1 MPRNRPGALRA
12 RRGPFDGRRPPA
24 WTRELPPLDRLSP
37 AASALIHHVLRGRA
51 PDLAVRLALY
61 RAFLDRP
68 GGRLLLVRPTVPAC
82 PGCALDDIAAVRDEL
97 ADLYR
102 GLTPEARS
110 ALGRVLR
117 TLDAEFRR
125 RTLPDPA
132 PVPVGR
138 DRSGRPLPWWRR
150 RLYEGT

>member
-1 MPRNRPGALRA
+1 M
-12 RRGPFDGRRPPA
+12 
-24 WTRELPPLDRLSP
+24 DRMSP
-37 AASALIHHVLRGRA
+37 AASALIHHALRGRA

-68 GGRLLLVRPTVPAC
+68 GDRLLLAPSTCPAC
-82 PGCALDDIAAVRDEL
+82 PGCALDDIAVVRDEL

-102 GLTPEARS
+102 GLPPEARS

-117 TLDAEFRR
+117 TLDAGFRR

-132 PVPVGR
+132 PVAVGR
-138 DRSGRPLPWWRR
+138 DRSGRPLPWWHR